1 MIIKILLVWFLL
13 TLPIVRTV
21 LKQMEEQNRPERNS
35 ILFQIV
41 LILQSMIYVPH
52 YYFLVVL
59 ELVTKPF
66 KRK

>member
-1 MIIKILLVWFLL
+1 MITKILLVWFLL
-13 TLPIVRTV
+13 TLPIVRSV
-21 LKQMEEQNRPERNS
+21 LKQMEEQNRPERDS